1 MPLLPLISL
10 AILILE
16 LCACSTDPNKQ
27 AVIDEME
34 HHHRITVETTGGG
47 GGGGM

>member
-10 AILILE
+10 AILIFE

-27 AVIDEME
+27 AAIDEME
-34 HHHRITVETTGGG
+34 RRHTITVETMGG